1 MKTTP
6 GSSSARKL
14 WRGITHLIFPNLC
27 VACGRD
33 ALSGSSCF
41 CFQCRRKLSFSTM
54 YELRENEFTQR
65 LWGRLPLVSGA
76 ALLHYTRK
84 NPIQY
89 ALHLLK
95 YKNKPEIGWSIG
107 REFGQKLQQTALYQG
122 IEVVVPVP
130 LHLQKERTRGYNQ
143 SLMFAR
149 GIAEMLAVPVVEQAI
164 VRRTH
169 TRSQTQKKRLERH
182 ENVQNVFALSRP
194 AALEGKHILLVDDV
208 LTTGATLEV
217 CGSTLL
223 SLSST
228 RLSCVTI
235 AIAM

>member
-1 MKTTP
+1 
-6 GSSSARKL
+6 
-14 WRGITHLIFPNLC
+14 
-27 VACGRD
+27 
-33 ALSGSSCF
+33 
-41 CFQCRRKLSFSTM
+41 M

-76 ALLHYTRK
+76 ALFHYTRK

-149 GIAEMLAVPVVEQAI
+149 GIAEMLAVPVV
-164 VRRTH
+164 
-169 TRSQTQKKRLERH
+169 
-182 ENVQNVFALSRP
+182 
-194 AALEGKHILLVDDV
+194 
-208 LTTGATLEV
+208 
-217 CGSTLL
+217 
-223 SLSST
+223 
-228 RLSCVTI
+228 
-235 AIAM
+235 